1 MARPTMKDQAV
12 EDMNL
17 LFSPT
22 LTPWEITCTYTPRY
36 GDPVDISVFLSGSQD
51 TFSRMEDY
59 ERGENTAEI
68 YVWFKK
74 TDVPSPQWRD
84 KFNLHGEDWY
94 FGVQG
99 VVKEDAFS
107 LKIHLERDFSCD
119 TI

>member
-1 MARPTMKDQAV
+1 MKEQAALDMA
-12 EDMNL
+12 L

-22 LTPWEITCTYTPRY
+22 LTPWEEPCIYTAR
-36 GDPVDISVFLSGSQD
+36 GGSPVEISCFLSGDED

-74 TDVPSPQWRD
+74 ADIIEPKWRD
-84 KFNLHGEDWY
+84 KFNVHGEDWY

-99 VVKEDAFS
+99 VVKEDPYS
-107 LKIHLERDFSCD
+107 LKIHLERNFVCCEDL
-119 TI
+119 